1 MLAEVVQCCTFHRL
15 VNNLTDSTANFRTG
29 SFAVS
34 RYENG
39 TRRLYVAKVPVT
51 LSHARLL

>member
-1 MLAEVVQCCTFHRL
+1 MLAEVAQCCTFHRL

-29 SFAVS
+29 SFVVS